1 MKSLS
6 CGLKKEFSLF
16 FNWSENINNFLWDL
30 DIFCVIL
37 CIKLPVSQ
45 YESDSSFLSCVLIL
59 RNGATLSLTFGS
71 WSILSNNADLMQ
83 LQLNLRRL
91 NETLPIF
98 SPVIIIKSKLK
109 AILPDAPHCTRHI
122 SPSGK
127 IQDQML
133 MCVCGWEIPPDE
145 DCNWLPCYY
154 VICLILIT
162 DIDECFFE
170 RTCDHTCVNSPG
182 GFQCLCNK
190 GYTMY
195 GLAHCGG
202 ESTLGGG
209 SRTL

>member
-1 MKSLS
+1 MHYPFVYFWIRVYALNDAYLMQVYFKPSQWIIA
-6 CGLKKEFSLF
+6 F
-16 FNWSENINNFLWDL
+16 FLTCYYDWNPVA
-30 DIFCVIL
+30 FCV
-37 CIKLPVSQ
+37 
-45 YESDSSFLSCVLIL
+45 
-59 RNGATLSLTFGS
+59 A
-71 WSILSNNADLMQ
+71 A
-83 LQLNLRRL
+83 
-91 NETLPIF
+91 
-98 SPVIIIKSKLK
+98 
-109 AILPDAPHCTRHI
+109 CTRHI
-122 SPSGK
+122 SLRGK

-154 VICLILIT
+154 IICLILIT

-202 ESTLGGG
+202 ETKVRWRELYI
-209 SRTL
+209 TTWA